1 MSAPGDLMWILRHL
15 AAVVALPFMVTVV
28 VPAWLAARYGV
39 EARMP
44 ATAIEVGFVALG
56 GLAGAV
62 GLALFASS
70 LYWFARHGRGTLAPW
85 DPPRRLVVGGPYRYV
100 RNPMI
105 AGVIFILI
113 AEALVL
119 RSAPH
124 AWWAVL
130 FIAINLVYIPLIE
143 EPMLE
148 ARFGDDYKRYKR
160 HVRQFVPRLTPWEP

>member
-1 MSAPGDLMWILRHL
+1 MSAAGSVEWALRHL
-15 AAVVALPFMVTVV
+15 AAIIALPLTVTVL
-28 VPAWLAARYGV
+28 VPVWLARRYGV
-39 EARMP
+39 EISMP
-44 ATAIEVGFVALG
+44 AGAIELASAMLGAIVGAI
-56 GLAGAV
+56 

-105 AGVIFILI
+105 TGVIFLLI
-113 AEALVL
+113 GEALVL

-124 AWWAVL
+124 GWWALL
-130 FIAINLVYIPLIE
+130 FAGINAVYIPLIE

-148 ARFGDDYKRYKR
+148 GRFGEDYKTYKR
-160 HVRQFVPRLTPWEP
+160 HVRRFIPRRTPWRP